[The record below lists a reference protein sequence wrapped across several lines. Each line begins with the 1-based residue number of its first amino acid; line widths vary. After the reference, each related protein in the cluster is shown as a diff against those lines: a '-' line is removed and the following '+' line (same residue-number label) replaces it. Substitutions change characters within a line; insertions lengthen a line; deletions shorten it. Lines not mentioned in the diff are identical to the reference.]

1 LFDVHFLQQIVNG
14 LSLGLVYALVAIGFT
29 LIFGVLNVVN
39 FAHGEVYTIGA
50 FAGLLL
56 ITSVAPP
63 IFAVLA
69 VVAAVGALTGFGL
82 ERLAFKPFRRFR
94 DEASI
99 KSRAMREATL
109 LSSLALSIVAR
120 EVLDLAFGGEMQVIP
135 QSYLLQKPIMIG
147 GLALTDGNLVIL
159 GASVVMLA
167 GLQWMLYR
175 TRTGLAI
182 RAVSNNVLGA
192 QFVGINT
199 ERAIIATFLVGSMLG
214 AVAGIMVGLY
224 DGSIFPYMGFGP
236 AVKAFVAM
244 VMGGLS
250 SIPGAVISALIL
262 GVAESVATDFVSA
275 GWKDLIA
282 YGFLVVTLIFFPRG
296 IFGYSRERV

>member
-1 LFDVHFLQQIVNG
+1 
-14 LSLGLVYALVAIGFT
+14 
-29 LIFGVLNVVN
+29 
-39 FAHGEVYTIGA
+39 
-50 FAGLLL
+50 
-56 ITSVAPP
+56 
-63 IFAVLA
+63 
-69 VVAAVGALTGFGL
+69 
-82 ERLAFKPFRRFR
+82 
-94 DEASI
+94 
-99 KSRAMREATL
+99 
-109 LSSLALSIVAR
+109 
-120 EVLDLAFGGEMQVIP
+120 
-135 QSYLLQKPIMIG
+135 
-147 GLALTDGNLVIL
+147 
-159 GASVVMLA
+159 MLA

-199 ERAIIATFLVGSMLG
+199 ERAIVATFLVGSMLG

-282 YGFLVVTLIFFPRG
+282 YGFLVVTLVFFPRG